1 MQNVVRAFVPR
12 MVAAKSGVIVNFSSG
27 LGHSTNPMLGA
38 YTASKFAVEA
48 LTKSIA
54 QALPEGMAA
63 VPLAPGVV
71 YGIFFCN
78 GLPPHPSTSVFVCE
92 LEDTDGVC

>member
-1 MQNVVRAFVPR
+1 

-71 YGIFFCN
+71 YGIFFITDSPTHPLQFLFVNSRTLMGCADPHS
-78 GLPPHPSTSVFVCE
+78 LPF
-92 LEDTDGVC
+92 